1 MFVDETR
8 IIAQAGD
15 GGNGCISFR
24 REKYEAFGGPNGGD
38 GGKGGNVILEGTNN
52 ENNLIKFRFQQ
63 HWNAD
68 KGQHGMGSDRIGKC
82 GKDAILLVPLGTIV
96 QDNKTGQ
103 VLAEILEVGQRV
115 CLLKGGNGGWGNTKF
130 KSSIN
135 RAPQRANPGD
145 PGEKGEFKLVL
156 KSIADVGLVGY
167 PNAGK
172 STLTNMITNARP
184 KMAPYPFTT
193 LHPGIGVIEYP
204 ERYAR
209 LQMADI
215 PGIIEGA
222 SENRGLGHRFL
233 RHIER
238 CFVLTFII
246 DMSGIDERAPW
257 DDYTQLVAELG
268 AYDKSLLEKPHIV
281 LANKM
286 DEESSEENLKEFRK
300 RHDVVVQPISCLS
313 EEGIPEYK
321 EVLWEKVAEA
331 KASEKEAEIVESE
344 SANDD
349 SESH

>member
-1 MFVDETR
+1 
-8 IIAQAGD
+8 
-15 GGNGCISFR
+15 
-24 REKYEAFGGPNGGD
+24 
-38 GGKGGNVILEGTNN
+38 
-52 ENNLIKFRFQQ
+52 
-63 HWNAD
+63 
-68 KGQHGMGSDRIGKC
+68 
-82 GKDAILLVPLGTIV
+82 
-96 QDNKTGQ
+96 
-103 VLAEILEVGQRV
+103 
-115 CLLKGGNGGWGNTKF
+115 
-130 KSSIN
+130 
-135 RAPQRANPGD
+135 
-145 PGEKGEFKLVL
+145 VL

-204 ERYAR
+204 ERYGR

-222 SENRGLGHRFL
+222 SRNKGLGHRFL

-238 CFVLTFII
+238 CFVLTVII

-257 DDYTQLVAELG
+257 DDYAQLIEELG
-268 AYDKSLLEKPHIV
+268 AYDETLLLKPRIV

-286 DEESSEENLKEFRK
+286 DEEAAVENLKEFRR
-300 RHDVVVQPISCLS
+300 RHDVVVQPVSCLS

-321 EVLWEKVAEA
+321 ELLWEKVAEA